1 MRLFNYSQNW
11 AAGSSSHKMSSRGNI
26 TSTKWSNFRGK
37 QVKHLAVS
45 DALILW
51 VNVNCAGVT
60 QGHEAILL
68 RSLHGKCLWS
78 AHTNSNMNR
87 RPLDYPL
94 PLLSSFFISGIFQHS
109 LGTIQ

>member
-68 RSLHGKCLWS
+68 WSLHGKCLWS
-78 AHTNSNMNR
+78 AHTNSDMK
-87 RPLDYPL
+87 
-94 PLLSSFFISGIFQHS
+94 
-109 LGTIQ
+109 